1 MSASAATASRAIPPP
16 GGELA
21 RGRRRVAWVL
31 LSPAVIVLLLWAFVP
46 LIMTLIYSFQRYNL
60 LYPERRGFIGF
71 HNYAFLL
78 SESSFWTAIINTIV
92 LVVAVLVI
100 SIVLGVLFSLLLNQN
115 FKGRAVARLLVIAPF
130 FVLPPVAALVW
141 KNLLFDPLYGLIGW
155 LLKLLGL
162 PAVAWFTHFPMVAL
176 IIIVAW
182 EWTPFATLI
191 LLTALQSLDTDQLE
205 AARMD
210 GAKPVNRVIY
220 IVLPHLA
227 RPIAITIM
235 MESIFLLS
243 IFAEILTTTAGGPGE
258 ATTTLTYLIYIRALL
273 DFNIGSASAAGVLAI
288 ILANIVAFFLMRA
301 VARNLE
307 A

>member
-1 MSASAATASRAIPPP
+1 MSATATTMTRAGGAADS
-16 GGELA
+16 LSH
-21 RGRRRVAWVL
+21 GRRRVAWLL
-31 LSPAVIVLLLWAFVP
+31 LSPSVAVLALWAFVP
-46 LIMTLIYSFQRYNL
+46 LIMTLVYSFQRYNL
-60 LYPERRGFIGF
+60 LYPERRGFVGF
-71 HNYAFLL
+71 RSYAYLL
-78 SESSFWTAIINTIV
+78 SESSFWTAIVNTII
-92 LVVAVLVI
+92 LVVAVLVA
-100 SIVLGVLFSLLLNQN
+100 SIVLGVLFALLLNQN
-115 FKGRAVARLLVIAPF
+115 FKGRAVARLMVIAPF
-130 FVLPPVAALVW
+130 FVLPPVAALIW

-155 LLKLLGL
+155 LLKLVGL
-162 PAVAWFTHFPMVAL
+162 PAVAWFTHFPMIAL
-176 IIIVAW
+176 IVIVAW
-182 EWTPFATLI
+182 EWAPFATLI
-191 LLTALQSLDTDQLE
+191 LLTALQSLDPEQLE

-210 GAKPVNRVIY
+210 GAKSVNRVIY

-273 DFNIGSASAAGVLAI
+273 DFDIGSASAAGVLAI

-307 A
+307 S

>member
-1 MSASAATASRAIPPP
+1 MSPTAAMTSRAIPPP

-31 LSPAVIVLLLWAFVP
+31 LSPAVIVLGLWAFVP

-71 HNYAFLL
+71 RNYGYLL
-78 SESSFWTAIINTIV
+78 SSSTFWTSIINTIV

-100 SIVLGVLFSLLLNQN
+100 SVVLGVLFSLLLNQN

-130 FVLPPVAALVW
+130 FVLPPVAALIW

-176 IIIVAW
+176 
-182 EWTPFATLI
+182 
-191 LLTALQSLDTDQLE
+191 
-205 AARMD
+205 
-210 GAKPVNRVIY
+210 VI
-220 IVLPHLA
+220 
-227 RPIAITIM
+227 
-235 MESIFLLS
+235 
-243 IFAEILTTTAGGPGE
+243 
-258 ATTTLTYLIYIRALL
+258 
-273 DFNIGSASAAGVLAI
+273 
-288 ILANIVAFFLMRA
+288 
-301 VARNLE
+301 
-307 A
+307 